1 MNPPGPRPVT
11 PDMTPNGLL
20 VLAPWVLFGVLGA
33 IFVLCRREE
42 RARVGAEVV
51 TCLIVALGYV
61 FFLAWPSVYE
71 GDLKTE
77 ELRERYRARFDR
89 AYVYD
94 IGWDEPF
101 PWTR

>member
-1 MNPPGPRPVT
+1 MDAVEAVEHLAFGERFLLLRFRRRRRLH
-11 PDMTPNGLL
+11 GL
-20 VLAPWVLFGVLGA
+20 VR
-33 IFVLCRREE
+33 I
-42 RARVGAEVV
+42 
-51 TCLIVALGYV
+51 
-61 FFLAWPSVYE
+61 AWPSVYE